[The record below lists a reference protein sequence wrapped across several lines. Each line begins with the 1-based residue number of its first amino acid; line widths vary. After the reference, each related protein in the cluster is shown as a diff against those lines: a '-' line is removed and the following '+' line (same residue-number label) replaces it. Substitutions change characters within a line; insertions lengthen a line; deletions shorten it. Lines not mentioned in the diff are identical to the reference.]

1 MFCCARRRYNLRTA
15 QAVDY
20 ADRFFAFCSA
30 AALDPKSMGLPVDTV
45 LQPQT
50 VTAAAASSQGAAAF
64 EPPAAGAVVPRS
76 VAATF
81 RFDELEGGGAG

>member
-1 MFCCARRRYNLRTA
+1 LCPRRYNLRTA

-30 AALDPKSMGLPVDTV
+30 AALDPKSMGLPADAV

-50 VTAAAASSQGAAAF
+50 VTAAAAASSAVF
-64 EPPAAGAVVPRS
+64 DVPPAGAVVPRS

-81 RFDELEGGGAG
+81 RFDELEGGAPAG